1 LVWIIKYTE
10 SSSKQL
16 KKLDKQTALRVLDY
30 MDERVAVLSDPRS
43 LGKNL
48 KGPKMGEY
56 WRYRVGDVRVICN
69 ILDGQMTVLV
79 IARPRQHVMASL
91 ASSLEE
97 FDSLYRDLAK

>member
-30 MDERVAVLSDPRS
+30 MDERVAVLADPRS

-48 KGPKMGEY
+48 KGPKVGEY
-56 WRYRVGDVRVICN
+56 WRYRVGDIRVICN
-69 ILDGQMTVLV
+69 IVDGQMTVLV
-79 IARPRQHVMASL
+79 IEIGNRREV
-91 ASSLEE
+91 
-97 FDSLYRDLAK
+97 YR

>member
-16 KKLDKQTALRVLDY
+16 KKLDQQTALRVLNY
-30 MDERVAVLSDPRS
+30 MDERVAVLANPRS

-56 WRYRVGDVRVICN
+56 WRYRVGDIRVICN
-69 ILDGQMTVLV
+69 IVDGQLTVLV
-79 IARPRQHVMASL
+79 IEIGNRREV
-91 ASSLEE
+91 
-97 FDSLYRDLAK
+97 YR

>member
-1 LVWIIKYTE
+1 MVWIIKYTE

-16 KKLDKQTALRVLDY
+16 KKLDKQTSLRVLDY
-30 MDERVAVLSDPRS
+30 MDERVAVLADPRS

-56 WRYRVGDVRVICN
+56 WRYRVGDIRVICN

-79 IARPRQHVMASL
+79 IEIGNRREV
-91 ASSLEE
+91 
-97 FDSLYRDLAK
+97 YR

>member
-1 LVWIIKYTE
+1 MAWIIKYTE

-30 MDERVAVLSDPRS
+30 MDGRVAVLADPRS

-56 WRYRVGDVRVICN
+56 WRYRVGDIRVICN
-69 ILDGQMTVLV
+69 ISDGQMTVLV
-79 IARPRQHVMASL
+79 IEIGNRREV
-91 ASSLEE
+91 
-97 FDSLYRDLAK
+97 YR